1 MTDTKKKPA
10 KRSEGAETWTAE
22 EKAAMQE
29 HARDLKAR
37 RSGKKVDGAADLLA
51 KIAEMPPADKAL
63 AERINAL
70 VTATAPNLAPRTWYG
85 MPAWSREDGKLVCFF
100 QAAAKFKARY
110 ATFGFDEHAKLDDG
124 TMWPT
129 SFAVTTGFSDA
140 DEKKLA
146 ALLKKA
152 LSS

>member
-1 MTDTKKKPA
+1 MTDTKQKPP
-10 KRSEGAETWTAE
+10 KRSEAVETWTAE

-70 VTATAPNLAPRTWYG
+70 VTATVPDLVPRTWYG
-85 MPAWSREDGKLVCFF
+85 MPAWSREDGKLICFF

-110 ATFGFDEHAKLDDG
+110 ATFGFEEHAKIDDG

-129 SFAVTTGFSDA
+129 SFAVTTDFSDA
-140 DEKKLA
+140 DEQHLV

-152 LSS
+152 VSR